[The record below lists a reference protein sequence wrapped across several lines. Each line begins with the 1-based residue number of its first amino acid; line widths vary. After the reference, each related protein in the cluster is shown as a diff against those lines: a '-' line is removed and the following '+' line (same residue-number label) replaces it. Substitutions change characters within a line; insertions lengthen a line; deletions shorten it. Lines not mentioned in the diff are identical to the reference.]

1 MACLARRWS
10 HTTVR
15 PEGSGNMICHRVA
28 PGFGGLVTAMS
39 VTYHRC
45 GVPAAPGVSLP
56 VRADSDIMMLGVGE
70 AMVSDELVRRVRV
83 LRERGCSPKEIARS
97 LGVPAARIAPI
108 VRAVAAERQA
118 AAGEPPVVGCWV
130 SQGWRAGLTVE
141 SQRGW
146 PGIGDVAET
155 GESGLVGVL
164 VARRERHG
172 RVSVCGYLVD
182 VYCLGVKDVLGPR
195 VVDEPRL
202 DGFTRSFFSAF
213 DRPPLAAPIEL
224 AQHLVLGSVEYARSL
239 GFEPAADFAAARGQ
253 LGSWTGPA
261 AIAFGR

>member
-1 MACLARRWS
+1 MA
-10 HTTVR
+10 
-15 PEGSGNMICHRVA
+15 
-28 PGFGGLVTAMS
+28 
-39 VTYHRC
+39 
-45 GVPAAPGVSLP
+45 
-56 VRADSDIMMLGVGE
+56 E
-70 AMVSDELVRRVRV
+70 AMVSEELVERVRV
-83 LRERGCSPKEIARS
+83 LRERGCSPKQIARG
-97 LGVPAARIAPI
+97 LGVPVGRIASI
-108 VRAVAAERQA
+108 VRAVAAQRQA

-130 SQGWRAGLTVE
+130 SRGWRAGLTME
-141 SQRGW
+141 GRTGW
-146 PGIGDVAET
+146 PGIEDAAET

-182 VYCLGVKDVLGPR
+182 VYCLGVKDVIGPR

-224 AQHLVLGSVEYARSL
+224 AQHLVLGSVEYARGL
-239 GFEPAADFAAARGQ
+239 GFEPAAGFAAARGQ

-261 AIAFGR
+261 AIEFGRCGKPFFIQGPRDDANHVQRTLQRSVGSDNYDFLVVA

>member
-1 MACLARRWS
+1 M
-10 HTTVR
+10 
-15 PEGSGNMICHRVA
+15 
-28 PGFGGLVTAMS
+28 
-39 VTYHRC
+39 
-45 GVPAAPGVSLP
+45 
-56 VRADSDIMMLGVGE
+56 GE
-70 AMVSDELVRRVRV
+70 AMVSDELVQRVRV
-83 LRERGCSPKEIARS
+83 LRERGCSPKEIARA
-97 LGVPAARIAPI
+97 LGVPAARIAPM
-108 VRAVAAERQA
+108 VRAVAAQRQA
-118 AAGEPPVVGCWV
+118 AAGDPPLVGCWV

-141 SQRGW
+141 GQTGW
-146 PGIGDVAET
+146 SGIEDAAET

-213 DRPPLAAPIEL
+213 DRPPLAAPVEL
-224 AQHLVLGSVEYARSL
+224 AQHLVLGSVEYARGL

-253 LGSWTGPA
+253 LGSWTGPS
-261 AIAFGR
+261 AIQFGRCGKPFFIQGPRDDANRVLQTLQRSLGSDNYDFLVVA

>member
-1 MACLARRWS
+1 
-10 HTTVR
+10 
-15 PEGSGNMICHRVA
+15 
-28 PGFGGLVTAMS
+28 
-39 VTYHRC
+39 
-45 GVPAAPGVSLP
+45 
-56 VRADSDIMMLGVGE
+56 MLGMAE
-70 AMVSDELVRRVRV
+70 PMVSGELVERVRV
-83 LRERGCSPKEIARS
+83 LRERGCSPKQIARG
-97 LGVPAARIAPI
+97 LGVPVARIAPI
-108 VRAVAAERQA
+108 VRAVAAQRQA
-118 AAGEPPVVGCWV
+118 AAGDPPLVGCWV

-141 SQRGW
+141 GRTGW
-146 PGIGDVAET
+146 PGIEDAAET

-182 VYCLGVKDVLGPR
+182 VYCLGVKDVMGPR
-195 VVDEPRL
+195 VLDEPRL

-213 DRPPLAAPIEL
+213 DRPPLAAPMEL

-261 AIAFGR
+261 AIEFGRCGKPFFIQGPRDDANQVLRTLQRSLGSDKYDFLVVA